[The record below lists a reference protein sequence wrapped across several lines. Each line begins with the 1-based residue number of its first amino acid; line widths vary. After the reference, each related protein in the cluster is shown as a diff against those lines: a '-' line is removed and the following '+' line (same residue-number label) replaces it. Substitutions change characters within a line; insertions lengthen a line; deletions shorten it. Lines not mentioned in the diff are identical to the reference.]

1 MIALQAIVPIFLL
14 VALGY
19 LLSWRGWL
27 AAEAVGG
34 LSTMT
39 FKLFMPTLLFTG
51 IARADLGE
59 GLAPSLLLAYF
70 VPVLAVF
77 VLVNLWVHRQRG
89 SASPLG
95 LTASYSNNVLIGIPL
110 VTTLLGADQL
120 VYLFAV
126 LVFHSLTLFSL
137 QSLYVALGQGDGS
150 RVDLRGLLKS
160 LFNPVINGLLL
171 GALVNGLDLPLPAA
185 LWKVADWL
193 AAAALPCALMVLGMG
208 LSRYRLHPSTA
219 VFALTAIKLLAFPA
233 LVWWF
238 SGLLGLNEAAR
249 GVLLLMA
256 ACPTGVNV
264 LAFATTPEDN
274 RTLGSA
280 VFLSTVL
287 AVVSLPLWMLLAG
300 R

>member
-1 MIALQAIVPIFLL
+1 MIAFQAIVPIFLL

-19 LLSWRGWL
+19 LLCWRGWL
-27 AAEAVGG
+27 NAEAVAG
-34 LSTMT
+34 LSSMT

-51 IARADLGE
+51 IARANLGE

-70 VPVLAVF
+70 LPVLAVF
-77 VLVNLWVHRQRG
+77 VLVNWWVHRQRG
-89 SASPLG
+89 AASPFG
-95 LTASYSNNVLIGIPL
+95 LAAAYSNNVLIGIPL
-110 VTTLLGADQL
+110 VTTLLGAERL
-120 VYLFAV
+120 VYVFAV
-126 LVFHSLTLFSL
+126 LVFHSLVLFTLH
-137 QSLYVALGQGDGS
+137 SLYVALGTGQRLAPRS
-150 RVDLRGLLKS
+150 LLKS
-160 LFNPVINGLLL
+160 LLNPVINGLLL
-171 GALVNGLDLPLPAA
+171 GALVNGLDLPLPAV

-208 LSRYRLHPSTA
+208 LSRYRLHPSPA

-233 LVWWF
+233 LVWWC
-238 SGLLGLNEAAR
+238 SGLLGLNDAAR

-274 RTLGSA
+274 RTLGSE

-287 AVVSLPLWMLLAG
+287 AVLSLPLWMQLATG
-300 R
+300 

>member
-1 MIALQAIVPIFLL
+1 MIAFQAIVPIFLL

-27 AAEAVGG
+27 AGEAVAG
-34 LSTMT
+34 LSVLT

-51 IARADLGE
+51 IARANLGE
-59 GLAPSLLLAYF
+59 GLAPELLLAYF
-70 VPVLAVF
+70 APVLAVF
-77 VLVNLWVHRQRG
+77 VLVNAWVHRRRG
-89 SASPLG
+89 VASPHG
-95 LTASYSNNVLIGIPL
+95 LAAAYSNNVLIGIPL

-126 LVFHSLTLFSL
+126 LVFHSLVLFSL
-137 QSLYVALGQGDGS
+137 HSLYVALGTGS
-150 RVDLRGLLKS
+150 RPEPRSLLKS

-171 GALVNGLDLPLPAA
+171 GALVNALGLPLPA
-185 LWKVADWL
+185 LFWKAADWL

-208 LSRYRLHPSTA
+208 LSRHRFHPSAA
-219 VFALTAIKLLAFPA
+219 VFALAAIKLLAFPA

-238 SGLLGLNEAAR
+238 SGLLGLNDAAR

-264 LAFATTPEDN
+264 LAFAANPDDS
-274 RTLGSA
+274 RTLGSE

-287 AVVSLPLWMLLAG
+287 AVLSLPLWMLLASA
-300 R
+300 